1 MSSKILVIDDDTAFC
16 VMLKTFLQKKG
27 FDVTNAFNG
36 QEAEEYINKQ
46 VFDVVLTD
54 IRLPDSDGLKILKR
68 VKEISLDTQVILMT
82 GYTDIKTAVNSIKT
96 GAFDYVGK
104 PINPDEILHTIGLAL
119 TKKSAKENPSVK
131 IKEKKNATS
140 SLSFVKGI
148 SSDSLRLHEHIE
160 LVAPTNMSVLII
172 GDSGTGKEYIAQSI
186 HLLSKR
192 AKKPFIAVDCGAI
205 PKDLASSE
213 FFGHIKGS
221 FTGAVNDKTG
231 HFEAA
236 NEGTLFLDE
245 VGNLSYEVQV
255 QLLRALQERK
265 IKPVGSNQ
273 EIQVDIRVIAA
284 TNEDLTEAVK
294 RGDFR
299 EDLYHRLNEFS
310 IKAPRLSE
318 RKQDIMM
325 FANHFLAQANND
337 LEKDV
342 EGFDADVTKLFKSY
356 EWPGNL
362 REMKNIIKRSVL
374 LTKSNLIHLEVLP
387 YEMLEASKDEGS
399 LSGYAKADEEQVIRL
414 ALEKA
419 NFNKSK
425 AAVLLNIDRKTL
437 YNKLKLYN
445 IEL

>member
-36 QEAEEYINKQ
+36 NEAEDVLSKQ
-46 VFDVVLTD
+46 VFDIVLTD
-54 IRLPDSDGLKILKR
+54 IRLPDSDGLKILKL

-82 GYTDIKTAVNSIKT
+82 GYTDIKTAVDSIKN

-119 TKKSAKENPSVK
+119 DKKSSKANVPAKT
-131 IKEKKNATS
+131 KEKKTS
-140 SLSFVKGI
+140 TSPLSFVKGI
-148 SSDSLRLHEHIE
+148 SSDSQRLHEHIE

-186 HLLSKR
+186 HMLSKR
-192 AKKPFIAVDCGAI
+192 AERPFIAVDCGAI

-236 NEGTLFLDE
+236 NGGTLFLDE

-265 IKPVGSNQ
+265 IKPVGSNN
-273 EIQVDIRVIAA
+273 EVQVDIRVIAA
-284 TNEDLTEAVK
+284 TNEDLNEAVK

-310 IKAPRLSE
+310 IKAPRLAE

-325 FANHFLAQANND
+325 FANHFLAQANDD

-342 EGFDADVTKLFKSY
+342 EGFDQDVTNLFKSY
-356 EWPGNL
+356 NWPGNL

-374 LTKSNLIHLEVLP
+374 LAKSRFISLEVLP
-387 YEMLEASKDEGS
+387 NEMQEVSQAENS
-399 LSGYAKADEEQVIRL
+399 LSGYAKADEEQAIRQ

-425 AAVLLNIDRKTL
+425 AAILLNIDRKTL